1 MPVNTPKGILTC
13 ASKTRNNEIEIHV
26 RDFGEGIAPE
36 ILPHIFDRFYRGEDQ
51 NTIPGFGLGLPITK
65 TLVE

>member
-1 MPVNTPKGILTC
+1 
-13 ASKTRNNEIEIHV
+13 V

-65 TLVE
+65 PLVE